1 MRAHRSRRR
10 RQLSPRMLTSSQAIV
25 GNSLS
30 GRLRPVFAAGTTS
43 RDGGEA
49 D

>member
-10 RQLSPRMLTSSQAIV
+10 RQLSPRMLTSSQAIF
-25 GNSLS
+25 GDSLS
-30 GRLRPVFAAGTTS
+30 GRLRSVCAAGTTS